1 VDLQASILY
10 ANPEIEIHQI
20 NAKPLIPP
28 LEDGL
33 KFALL
38 TLTVTQS
45 LEQKVT
51 VFAVVSVE
59 TDMLT
64 PWDKDHAKDL
74 MVTSD

>member
-1 VDLQASILY
+1 MSVLY
-10 ANPEIEIHQI
+10 ANPEVLIPQI

-45 LEQKVT
+45 LEQAVD
-51 VFAVVSVE
+51 VFALDLQ
-59 TDMLT
+59 TDLLT
-64 PWDKDHAKDL
+64 LWDKDLAEDL
-74 MVTSD
+74 MVTTD